1 MNTSAEKDFH
11 LDKKTDRR
19 ISRTCRQLKGAL
31 MSLVLEKGYDAI
43 TVEDITERA
52 DLGRTTF
59 YLHYKDKEELLL
71 ETIDAIADELIAEI
85 DKSPFNIMDL
95 QKDAAAATVSNRFP
109 VYIVFKHAQENVDLY
124 RIILSGGSALSV
136 SRRIHSIIAH
146 TVVKHVQPYVDS
158 GLLKPN
164 IPLDV
169 IANYYAGT
177 IFAMLT
183 WWLENSTPYSIEEI
197 VILVRE
203 LMLFGGYKAL
213 GYPEIT

>member
-1 MNTSAEKDFH
+1 MNTGSGGIQ
-11 LDKKTDRR
+11 LDKKADRR
-19 ISRTCRQLKGAL
+19 ISRTCRQLKEAL
-31 MSLVLEKGYDAI
+31 MSLALEKGYDAI

-95 QKDAAAATVSNRFP
+95 KSDLSAESLSNRFP
-109 VYIVFKHAQENVDLY
+109 VYIVFKHAQENADLY
-124 RIILSGGSALSV
+124 RIILGGGSALSV

-146 TVVKHVQPYVDS
+146 AVIKHVQPYVDA
-158 GLLKPN
+158 GLLNPKVPVE
-164 IPLDV
+164 V

-183 WWLENSTPYSIEEI
+183 WWLENNPTYTIEEI
-197 VILVRE
+197 VMLVRQ

-213 GYPEIT
+213 GYPESD